1 MHWLPVVWFFSPFW
15 SMSPTECQVQK
26 ESVCLSRF
34 ENKFFLQIARDWL
47 SFISSQ
53 NEVNALWF
61 SWFVFLGWQFPD
73 RNSTLH
79 PQKCYLF
86 RYAYERTVLF
96 KEAFSVD
103 RWCDLFPTFF
113 LQFIQRLLRKNL
125 SQIFKVFDVL
135 TEIVLFS

>member
-1 MHWLPVVWFFSPFW
+1 MHWLPVVWFFFSLLVNVPHIVSSSKGISLFI
-15 SMSPTECQVQK
+15 QI
-26 ESVCLSRF
+26 R
-34 ENKFFLQIARDWL
+34 NKFFLQIARDWL

-86 RYAYERTVLF
+86 RYAYDRTVLF

-103 RWCDLFPTFF
+103 RNTFKDVIFSRHFSCGLFKGFWGRIF
-113 LQFIQRLLRKNL
+113 LK
-125 SQIFKVFDVL
+125 
-135 TEIVLFS
+135 FSRFSMCLQK

>member
-47 SFISSQ
+47 SFISSR

-103 RWCDLFPTFF
+103 RNTFKDVIFSRHFSCSLFRGFWGRIF
-113 LQFIQRLLRKNL
+113 LK
-125 SQIFKVFDVL
+125 
-135 TEIVLFS
+135 FSRFSMCLQK